1 MLPVE
6 QHCKYVLCIPRTLHG
21 TPLEHL
27 GNRTTNDDDAVHV
40 KRLGKIGSI
49 DPKLQ
54 KMKKGPSA
62 LLAALKL
69 FACF

>member
-27 GNRTTNDDDAVHV
+27 GNRTTNDDDAVNV
-40 KRLGKIGSI
+40 RQLVMAEFVAVVV
-49 DPKLQ
+49 DLYY
-54 KMKKGPSA
+54 
-62 LLAALKL
+62 LVR
-69 FACF
+69 